1 MGPTLLA
8 LYDAET
14 GQVHLYVNGQE
25 KGEAVEATSADAFQ
39 IGQAR
44 DTDGYRDLWH
54 GDVADVRVH
63 DRVVVPDEVAELA
76 RRKASLVGHWSLT
89 DSTDGTAPS
98 SRAAHRCGSATARR
112 PTRSRTTT
120 PAPSTRSASPHPRPW
135 SVTGI

>member
-89 DSTDGTAPS
+89 DSTDGTSPEQSGGSPLRLSDGAS
-98 SRAAHRCGSATARR
+98 TYQVQDDDSR
-112 PTRSRTTT
+112 T
-120 PAPSTRSASPHPRPW
+120 PAPGR
-135 SVTGI
+135 